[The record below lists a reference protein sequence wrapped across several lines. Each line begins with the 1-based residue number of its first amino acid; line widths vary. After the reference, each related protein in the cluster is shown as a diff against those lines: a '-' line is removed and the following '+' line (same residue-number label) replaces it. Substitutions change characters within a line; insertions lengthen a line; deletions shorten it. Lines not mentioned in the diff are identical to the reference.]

1 MWQKDKQV
9 NVKISTRFYVSK
21 TKCLMTLYKNLSSYL
36 PNITAEN
43 QKTNYLIQKPGHD
56 YIMLI
61 TNQIIHHTVQPKT
74 KLKLCHLDLLSS
86 QRQFFI

>member
-43 QKTNYLIQKPGHD
+43 QKNKLLNT
-56 YIMLI
+56 
-61 TNQIIHHTVQPKT
+61 KT
-74 KLKLCHLDLLSS
+74 WA
-86 QRQFFI
+86 

>member
-9 NVKISTRFYVSK
+9 NAKISTRFYVAK

-43 QKTNYLIQKPGHD
+43 QKNKLLNTKTWAWLHYVNNQSNYSPHS
-56 YIMLI
+56 
-61 TNQIIHHTVQPKT
+61 TT
-74 KLKLCHLDLLSS
+74 
-86 QRQFFI
+86 